1 MNTLE
6 EDELLKNVTNRFLSF
21 FERIKI
27 EFLGNEYKSI
37 DWIKYSSAK
46 SSNYDCIN
54 IERPY
59 PKSHNG
65 KPIDVLISLYQSHHP
80 KKFKLS

>member
-46 SSNYDCIN
+46 SSNYDCI
-54 IERPY
+54 IPFSGG
-59 PKSHNG
+59 KDSH
-65 KPIDVLISLYQSHHP
+65 YQTHII
-80 KKFKLS
+80 KNEF